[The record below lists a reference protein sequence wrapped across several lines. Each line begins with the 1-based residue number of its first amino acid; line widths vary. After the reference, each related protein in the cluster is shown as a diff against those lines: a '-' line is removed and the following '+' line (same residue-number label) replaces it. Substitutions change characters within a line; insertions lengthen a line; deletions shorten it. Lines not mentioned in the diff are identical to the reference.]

1 MKAPVMTVENTVN
14 KGHNIMAKDATVLA
28 REDNYWCRKIR
39 EAIAIC
45 VRHPEINRDGD
56 SKHPNIFLQLLPC
69 DNHQHGHMTPEG
81 NSV

>member
-1 MKAPVMTVENTVN
+1 MTVGEHSQRGPQHHGQRCDSAV
-14 KGHNIMAKDATVLA
+14 

-39 EAIAIC
+39 EAIAIF
-45 VRHPEINRDGD
+45 VRHREINRDGD
-56 SKHPNIFLQLLPC
+56 SKHPKIFLQLLSC